1 MQRFGHVSLPF
12 LGLVTAAC
20 WSTNQGLGF
29 DFDRKTG
36 TTVWLGRWEVNAD
49 NGTLPVLPVLAP
61 LAMLMAFMP
70 RFMGD
75 RA

>member
-12 LGLVTAAC
+12 LGHVTASR
-20 WSTNQGLGF
+20 WSSNQGLGL
-29 DFDRKTG
+29 DIDRKTG
-36 TTVWLGRWEVNAD
+36 TTLWIGRWEVNAD
-49 NGTLPVLPVLAP
+49 TPVSVALPVLAP

-70 RFMGD
+70 RFMGG